1 MKLSRT
7 VENMI
12 GSEILKIS
20 GEAKERILR
29 GESIYNLTVGD
40 FNPEIFPIPE
50 KLSER
55 IIHYYKEHRT
65 NYPAANGELN
75 LRSSLAELF
84 LKDTGITYD
93 PEEIIIGAGGRP
105 LLYSVFESILDPGDG
120 VIYPVPSWN
129 NEHYCILTDAK
140 SFIIET
146 KAEDHF
152 MPSAEDMRP
161 FLKEANIIALN
172 SPLNPSGTIITKEA
186 LTEICEMVLEENH
199 RRGKNEKPLFLVYDQ
214 IYSYLIHGDQEHY
227 TPISIYPEM
236 KEYTVIIDG
245 ISKWLAGT
253 GVRVGWALG
262 PKPLMAKIKTFLGHV
277 GAWAAKPEQ
286 LAVADFLHDKEFG
299 IYLKEFN
306 KRICSRLDGFYEV
319 FSNLKKEGYPVDVI
333 APQAAIYLT
342 VKLDLIGARKEDGSK
357 LNTVEEVFSYI
368 LNEAKIALVPFY
380 AFGASKSL
388 PWFRLSI
395 GTTRSED
402 IAIIN
407 DQLKKALDKLSY
419 S

>member
-20 GEAKERILR
+20 GEVKERIAA

-50 KLSER
+50 KLTNR
-55 IIHYYKEHRT
+55 IIGYYKDHRT
-65 NYPAANGELN
+65 NYPAANGEIN
-75 LRSSLAELF
+75 LRSSLVELF
-84 LKDTGITYD
+84 LKNTGIQYD
-93 PEEIIIGAGGRP
+93 PEEIIVGAGGRP

-129 NEHYCILTDAK
+129 NEHYCILTGAK

-146 KAEDHF
+146 TAEDHF
-152 MPSAEDMRP
+152 MPRAEAIRP
-161 FLKEANIIALN
+161 FLQEANIIAIN
-172 SPLNPSGTIITKEA
+172 SPLNPSGTIITQQS
-186 LTEICEMVLEENH
+186 LSDICEMVLAEN
-199 RRGKNEKPLFLVYDQ
+199 RRRSADEKPLFLVYDQ
-214 IYSYLIHGDQEHY
+214 IYSYLIHGDEVHH
-227 TPISIYPEM
+227 TPISLFPEM

-262 PKPLMAKIKTFLGHV
+262 PKALMSKIKTLLGHV

-286 LAVADFLHDKEFG
+286 LAVADFLHDKEFD
-299 IYLKEFN
+299 IYLKDFN
-306 KRICSRLDGFYEV
+306 RRINSRLDGFYEV
-319 FSNLKKEGYPVDVI
+319 FSELKKAGYPVDVI
-333 APQAAIYLT
+333 APEAAIYLT
-342 VKLDLIGARKEDGSK
+342 VKFDLLNAKTEDGNELDS
-357 LNTVEEVFSYI
+357 VEAIFKYI
-368 LNEAKIALVPFY
+368 LNEAGIALVPFY
-380 AFGASKSL
+380 AFGASKTL

-395 GTTRSED
+395 GTTRSKD
-402 IAIIN
+402 IKIIKE
-407 DQLKKALDKLSY
+407 QLEKALAKLSF
-419 S
+419 